1 MWGHFR
7 KQAEGVLRVDKSGID
22 DFRVC
27 RGKGEGCGWCLWM
40 HLHCAACSTMDLKIV
55 PHSSMVM
62 ENFGEVLEK
71 RGTCSPY
78 VVHLR
83 AQLTKLDELT
93 WSKKNSAMRRGVL
106 TDADGRSL
114 HVMFMAQV
122 AEELQAEVGGME
134 SVSCRCVCVCVCDL

>member
-40 HLHCAACSTMDLKIV
+40 HLHCAARSTMDLKIV

-93 WSKKNSAMRRGVL
+93 WSKKNSRWAFAACDVHGSGCRRATSRG
-106 TDADGRSL
+106 GGNGKC
-114 HVMFMAQV
+114 
-122 AEELQAEVGGME
+122 ELQ
-134 SVSCRCVCVCVCDL
+134 VCVCVTCEPGWAVW